1 MKQPILRV
9 IAFGALLAAPALA
22 DGASTSSAL
31 AAAEHAYQDVDFP
44 AAREQAQRALEA
56 GEASPEQ
63 TARLHVL
70 LGISAAA
77 LGDTDDAKQHFIAA
91 LAVNPALRLDRNLS
105 PKIRGPYLEAQG
117 YWSASGER
125 LALRATRAGDATH
138 LVIRLDDPASLVS
151 KLELRLGAVGAQE
164 RSSFTLEPTAVTRV
178 AVPAKLRDHD
188 YEYVLRA
195 LDRYGNV
202 LSERGSDADPELVP
216 HAPPGST
223 EPEVPR
229 AGRSYF
235 LPAVLAVT
243 GLGAIATGV
252 VFNVKREQAAHEWN
266 GPSCE
271 NPGSTRQQQCQAVDS
286 RIQSSERLAVGFYAG
301 GGALLAGSVI
311 SLLAGRAPAPV
322 PTQRASA
329 FGCSLVGPGVSCS
342 GRF

>member
-1 MKQPILRV
+1 MKKPILRV
-9 IAFGALLAAPALA
+9 IALGVLFATPALA

-56 GEASPEQ
+56 GEATPEQ

-117 YWSASGER
+117 YWSAAGER
-125 LALRATRAGDATH
+125 LALRATRASDGTH
-138 LVIRLDDPASLVS
+138 LVVRLEDPSSLVS

-164 RSSFTLEPTAVTRV
+164 RSSFTLEPTAVTRF
-178 AVPAKLRDHD
+178 AVPESQREHD

-202 LSERGSDADPELVP
+202 LSERGSDADPVLVQ
-216 HAPPGST
+216 HDAASSSENDATSG
-223 EPEVPR
+223 
-229 AGRSYF
+229 GRSYF
-235 LPAVLAVT
+235 LPAALAVT
-243 GLGAIATGV
+243 GLGALATGV

-286 RIQSSERLAVGFYAG
+286 RIQSAERLAVGFYAG
-301 GGALLAGSVI
+301 GGALLAGSFI
-311 SLLAGRAPAPV
+311 SLLAGRSPEPAP
-322 PTQRASA
+322 TERASA
-329 FGCSLVGPGVSCS
+329 LGCSLVGPGVACS
-342 GRF
+342 GSF